1 MQRCF
6 SLASKGLGM
15 VAPNPIVGAVIVHE
29 GKIIADG
36 HHYVYGGPHAEVVAI
51 RNVLFEEMELLPHST
66 LYVNLEPCSHF
77 GKTPPCTNLILEHNI
92 PRVVI
97 SCIDTNEKV
106 AGKGVEKLQQA
117 GVEVT
122 TGVLEKEG
130 RLLNRRFFT
139 CTEKKRPYIILK
151 WAQTA
156 DGYIDKERTENTP
169 HQNKISGEPALKMVH
184 QWRTEEAAILVGKNT
199 ILNDNPLLT
208 AREQP
213 GRQPLRVVID
223 KNLEISPLFNV
234 FNPDA
239 KTLVFNAV
247 KDQQMGQVSF
257 KKIDFTDPLAEIL
270 SALYDMEIQSVMVE
284 GGRFTLDR
292 FIEHDLWDEVR
303 VLTNKKLFYKGLK
316 APVFNVIPAAVTKA
330 GEDMLSVYYNKLLK

>member
-1 MQRCF
+1 MLKDVGSDVLGFSILIMVFNDSEKILLISPILLVGNMLNTALRCQICEETLTFSGISYISPMIHHEPFMQRCF

-51 RNVLFEEMELLPHST
+51 RNVLFEEMELLPNST

-106 AGKGVEKLQQA
+106 AGKGIEKLQQA

-122 TGVLEKEG
+122 VGVLEKEG

-139 CTEKKRPYIILK
+139 YHEKK
-151 WAQTA
+151 T
-156 DGYIDKERTENTP
+156 
-169 HQNKISGEPALKMVH
+169 
-184 QWRTEEAAILVGKNT
+184 
-199 ILNDNPLLT
+199 
-208 AREQP
+208 
-213 GRQPLRVVID
+213 
-223 KNLEISPLFNV
+223 
-234 FNPDA
+234 
-239 KTLVFNAV
+239 
-247 KDQQMGQVSF
+247 
-257 KKIDFTDPLAEIL
+257 
-270 SALYDMEIQSVMVE
+270 
-284 GGRFTLDR
+284 
-292 FIEHDLWDEVR
+292 
-303 VLTNKKLFYKGLK
+303 
-316 APVFNVIPAAVTKA
+316 
-330 GEDMLSVYYNKLLK
+330 SVYHFKMGTDSRWLYR